1 MWTEDCSISNF
12 ADDTQSMSVAES
24 KEEVIEK
31 TVRDANNIINFFG
44 ANDLVNNEDKACVV
58 YNSKGKGQDITLED
72 IGGVKLVSLNEN
84 QSEKLLGVQVSSD
97 FTWKSHVDKLIV
109 ELNKRMGLMRRM
121 RNKIPRG
128 KLLMIAESIFNSK
141 IRYAIALYLNPV
153 YEDEEVKARTLSG
166 EASRLQKIQNK
177 MLRMVFGYKL
187 QDKVNMEK
195 LREHIQMLSVN
206 QMNIYHV
213 LVEAFNVINFGSSEK
228 IQEKWLNSNV
238 RVYSNRRQNNIQIPR
253 VKHVKC
259 QGFSWHGAKLWN
271 KLPESIKSIQK
282 PSIFKTKIKDWI
294 WETIPAF

>member
-1 MWTEDCSISNF
+1 MQIM
-12 ADDTQSMSVAES
+12 A
-24 KEEVIEK
+24 
-31 TVRDANNIINFFG
+31 
-44 ANDLVNNEDKACVV
+44 
-58 YNSKGKGQDITLED
+58 TL
-72 IGGVKLVSLNEN
+72 
-84 QSEKLLGVQVSSD
+84 
-97 FTWKSHVDKLIV
+97 
-109 ELNKRMGLMRRM
+109 
-121 RNKIPRG
+121 
-128 KLLMIAESIFNSK
+128 
-141 IRYAIALYLNPV
+141 LYLNPV

-206 QMNIYHV
+206 QMNIYNV

-259 QGFSWHGAKLWN
+259 QGFSWHAAKLWN
-271 KLPESIKSIQK
+271 KLPENIKSIQK
-282 PSIFKTKIKDWI
+282 PSIFKDKIKDWI
-294 WETIPAF
+294 WETIPAY